1 MAATTERRK
10 SFSQFFGF
18 NKAEPKQEP
27 APDYPKLRRKLQKV
41 TKQIDADADYA
52 PSGHVTAPAPDGGIE
67 TVKMPGD
74 DSFVSTKYETRPV
87 SSYGGVNNSAANNK
101 EEKRS
106 RRESRT
112 RFFSRSSSTSRAPNA
127 SRSASCNRASSVA
140 PRPGSSRVEDRPRT
154 SAAPVP
160 PVPSNLLTKAPVS
173 APVSSPSADNTKLA
187 AQEKEKE
194 AKVAQNARQARALEL
209 LDAHERA
216 AAQEWTG
223 KNRSSL
229 SFGPAEPKKSPSTTP
244 RKQELTPPPS
254 RDQAHVQT
262 DERPLTRPFTQ
273 FHLPYKHAQS
283 SSISSAPMIDD
294 AIEARYFANRSP
306 YPARQFV
313 PAAMSIP
320 IKHSAHGPFT
330 PGHSH
335 SGSNASSASISS
347 PMSATFSACLSFTSA
362 SSVNPSC
369 STLPYSAPSVAS
381 SCVGSPDDVHS
392 GPFGYSREHGRNYS
406 QDSNG
411 DNRVVPELSYLS
423 RGRSHTSH
431 IPDSPASVI
440 SNESSSTKPRR
451 KKTPVYA
458 IGQLEGNSS
467 SDEASSNEGKYVSK
481 KDHVALNIQTPPDS
495 PVFAATALDNGQTEL
510 DLLQSKS
517 SIECIAEE
525 YRALLASRGSQH
537 TDAQSEVNVDVVQR
551 ATPSLRVRNGTKHA
565 SHHTQ
570 PPSKSPAPRKFL
582 LSPGP
587 EKATPQMVHTDSYW
601 DLRAMPGAMPASP
614 PMTKMTPP
622 LPLRTR
628 SSIYGNNPV
637 SKTPVSA
644 NKAAAKPKSP
654 QPDNL
659 SLQICVDLLARELS
673 SAVTHR
679 SSAAAATA
687 ASQRAA
693 TRRNLQ
699 HNLAGGIRDPRTL
712 ISPKSAP
719 PVAPPAIDSAGSA
732 LQILVMIE
740 AYERLRDQLVE
751 DARRRRQGSRS
762 NAEVEQIEAMFGM
775 WLKSLYQIHD
785 SLTCSSDEDG
795 SDGLD
800 HTSESEYDSA

>member
-18 NKAEPKQEP
+18 SRAEPKQELAP
-27 APDYPKLRRKLQKV
+27 APAPAPEYPKLRRKLQKV
-41 TKQIDADADYA
+41 TKQTDADIDYT

-67 TVKMPGD
+67 TVKMAGD
-74 DSFVSTKYETRPV
+74 DSFLSTKYETRPI
-87 SSYGGVNNSAANNK
+87 SSYGASNVSSNNTTSAK

-140 PRPGSSRVEDRPRT
+140 PRPESSRAENRPMT

-160 PVPSNLLTKAPVS
+160 PVPSTFQSRPPVS
-173 APVSSPSADNTKLA
+173 METTRAKLA
-187 AQEKEKE
+187 AEEKEK
-194 AKVAQNARQARALEL
+194 AAQSARQARALEL

-216 AAQEWTG
+216 AAHEWSG
-223 KNRSSL
+223 KSRGTAL
-229 SFGPAEPKKSPSTTP
+229 QTPPASP

-254 RDQAHVQT
+254 RDQAKPLAPAS

-273 FHLPYKHAQS
+273 FHLPYKHAHS
-283 SSISSAPMIDD
+283 SSISSAPVTPMVDD

-313 PAAMSIP
+313 PASLSIP
-320 IKHSAHGPFT
+320 IKNSNHGPFT

-335 SGSNASSASISS
+335 SHSGSTVSSASVSS
-347 PMSATFSACLSFTSA
+347 PMSATFSTCLSFTSA
-362 SSVNPSC
+362 SSVNPSFN
-369 STLPYSAPSVAS
+369 TLPHCAPSVAS
-381 SCVGSPDDVHS
+381 SCVGEDHS
-392 GPFGYSREHGRNYS
+392 ASGYSREHARNYS
-406 QDSNG
+406 QESNADS
-411 DNRVVPELSYLS
+411 RVVPELSYLS
-423 RGRSHTSH
+423 RGRHMRV
-431 IPDSPASVI
+431 PDSPASVTSDDSG
-440 SNESSSTKPRR
+440 SNGSTTRR

-467 SDEASSNEGKYVSK
+467 ADEASSESTDAYKSK
-481 KDHVALNIQTPPDS
+481 MDHVALNVQTPPDS
-495 PVFAATALDNGQTEL
+495 PIFAATALTTGQAEL
-510 DLLQSKS
+510 SLLQSKS

-537 TDAQSEVNVDVVQR
+537 TEKDAQPEPVVDSTRR
-551 ATPSLRVRNGTKHA
+551 ATPSLRVRNGTKHG
-565 SHHTQ
+565 SQT
-570 PPSKSPAPRKFL
+570 PSPKSPSPRKFM
-582 LSPGP
+582 LSPTP
-587 EKATPQMVHTDSYW
+587 DKVRPQMNHTESYW
-601 DLRAMPGAMPASP
+601 DLRAMPGALPPSP
-614 PMTKMTPP
+614 PPMSKMTPP

-628 SSIYGNNPV
+628 SGTHGSNPV
-637 SKTPVSA
+637 A
-644 NKAAAKPKSP
+644 KAASKPKSP

-693 TRRNLQ
+693 TRSS
-699 HNLAGGIRDPRTL
+699 LANANGSRDPQSLT
-712 ISPKSAP
+712 SPKSVPFIAP
-719 PVAPPAIDSAGSA
+719 PNVDSAGSA

-740 AYERLRDQLVE
+740 AYERLRDQLVA
-751 DARRRRQGSRS
+751 DARRKRHGTGSS
-762 NAEVEQIEAMFGM
+762 VEVEQIEAMFGM

-785 SLTCSSDEDG
+785 SMTCSSDEDG

-800 HTSESEYDSA
+800 HTSESEYDSAEEV

>member
-41 TKQIDADADYA
+41 TKQTDADADYA

-74 DSFVSTKYETRPV
+74 DSFLSTKYETRPV
-87 SSYGGVNNSAANNK
+87 SSYGGVNNSCADNK

-160 PVPSNLLTKAPVS
+160 PVPSNFLKQAPVS
-173 APVSSPSADNTKLA
+173 APVSSPTADNAKVA

-194 AKVAQNARQARALEL
+194 AKATQTARQARALEL

-216 AAQEWTG
+216 AAH
-223 KNRSSL
+223 RSSL
-229 SFGPAEPKKSPSTTP
+229 SFGPAEPIKTPPATP

-254 RDQAHVQT
+254 RDQAKVQA

-313 PAAMSIP
+313 PAAMAIP
-320 IKHSAHGPFT
+320 SKHSTHGPFT

-347 PMSATFSACLSFTSA
+347 PMSATFSTCLSFTSA

-369 STLPYSAPSVAS
+369 STLPYFAPSVAS

-392 GPFGYSREHGRNYS
+392 GPFGYSRGHGRNYS

-423 RGRSHTSH
+423 HSRGHTPH
-431 IPDSPASVI
+431 IPDSPASVT
-440 SNESSSTKPRR
+440 SNVSSDTTPRR

-458 IGQLEGNSS
+458 IGQLEGSSS
-467 SDEASSNEGKYVSK
+467 SDEASSNDENCASK
-481 KDHVALNIQTPPDS
+481 KDHVALNMQTPPDS
-495 PVFAATALDNGQTEL
+495 PVFAATALDNSETEL
-510 DLLQSKS
+510 SLLKSKS

-537 TDAQSEVNVDVVQR
+537 TDAQSEVNVEVVQR
-551 ATPSLRVRNGTKHA
+551 ATATPSLRVRNGTKHA
-565 SHHTQ
+565 SYQTP
-570 PPSKSPAPRKFL
+570 PPSKSPAPRRFL
-582 LSPGP
+582 LSPGS
-587 EKATPQMVHTDSYW
+587 EKAKPQMAHTDSYS
-601 DLRAMPGAMPASP
+601 DLRAMHGAMPASP
-614 PMTKMTPP
+614 PMPKMTPP

-628 SSIYGNNPV
+628 SSRYGTNPV
-637 SKTPVSA
+637 SKS
-644 NKAAAKPKSP
+644 KAASKPKSP

-693 TRRNLQ
+693 TRRNL
-699 HNLAGGIRDPRTL
+699 AGGIRDPQTL
-712 ISPKSAP
+712 TSPKSAP
-719 PVAPPAIDSAGSA
+719 SVAPPGIDSAGSA

-740 AYERLRDQLVE
+740 AYERLRDQLVA
-751 DARRRRQGSRS
+751 DARRKRQDSRS

-775 WLKSLYQIHD
+775 WLQSLYQIHD
-785 SLTCSSDEDG
+785 SLTCSSDDDG

-800 HTSESEYDSA
+800 HTSESEYDSAEDASF